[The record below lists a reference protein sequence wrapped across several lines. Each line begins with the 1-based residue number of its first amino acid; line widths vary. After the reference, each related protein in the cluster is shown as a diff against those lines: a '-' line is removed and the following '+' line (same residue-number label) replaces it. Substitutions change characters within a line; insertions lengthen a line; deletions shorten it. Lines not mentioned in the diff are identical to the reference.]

1 MFHVD
6 SMEAKGPLL
15 IRTRVPG
22 KMATRGQRRY
32 RSYRAMM
39 PSFSAMETAAVM
51 PLT

>member
-6 SMEAKGPLL
+6 SMEAKRSVAAG
-15 IRTRVPG
+15 RVPG
-22 KMATRGQRRY
+22 KMATLGQRRY